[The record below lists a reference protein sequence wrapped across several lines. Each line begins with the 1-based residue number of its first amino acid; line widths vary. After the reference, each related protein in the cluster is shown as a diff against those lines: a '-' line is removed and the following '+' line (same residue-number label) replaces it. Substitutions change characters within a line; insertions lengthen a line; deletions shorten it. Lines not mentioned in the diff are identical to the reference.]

1 MGRMITLEADGP
13 FDAYVVEP
21 EGVQPPRGGLV
32 VIHEIW
38 GLVDHIKDVADRFA
52 REGYVV
58 VAPDLL
64 SRAGVHPQLGQQLQ
78 EIMFSPD
85 ERVRTEGQPRLRTA
99 FAPAQAPAFA
109 AWAITALRGAL
120 DWLEQQPGVGNQVAV
135 TGFCFG
141 GTYSFALAAEDPR
154 IRAAVPFYG
163 SPPEVTETD
172 KITAPILA
180 FYGDQDERLITSLP
194 DVQQEMKRGGIDFTS
209 HVYAGVGHAFFN
221 DTNARTYDAAAAAD
235 AWTRTLGLPRP
246 GHRFAGHRRPD
257 PGQRGRDGLHAAD
270 HDLTARLDR
279 RCAGAGVPPESGRAH
294 LDGPCRGTARARARA
309 PRAGARRL
317 RADDAPPAGR
327 VPVDRPGARG
337 RRGRGRSTST
347 ASGTCGCAPR
357 IRSRPTGRPARCC

>member
-1 MGRMITLEADGP
+1 MGRMITLDADGA

-21 EGVQPPRGGLV
+21 EGAQPPRGGLV

-58 VAPDLL
+58 IAPDLL
-64 SRAGVHPQLGQQLQ
+64 SRAGVHPELGQQLQ

-99 FAPAQAPAFA
+99 FAPTQAPAFA
-109 AWAITALRGAL
+109 AWAISALRGAL

-141 GTYSFALAAEDPR
+141 GTYSFALASEDPR
-154 IRAAVPFYG
+154 VRAVVPFYG
-163 SPPEVTETD
+163 APPEVTETD

-180 FYGDQDERLITSLP
+180 FYGDLDERLITSLP

-221 DTNARTYDAAAAAD
+221 DTNPRAYDAAAAAD
-235 AWTRTLGLPRP
+235 AWTRTLAFL
-246 GHRFAGHRRPD
+246 
-257 PGQRGRDGLHAAD
+257 
-270 HDLTARLDR
+270 
-279 RCAGAGVPPESGRAH
+279 GRAI
-294 LDGPCRGTARARARA
+294 GSPGTAVPTRANEV
-309 PRAGARRL
+309 GTVST
-317 RADDAPPAGR
+317 PP
-327 VPVDRPGARG
+327 
-337 RRGRGRSTST
+337 TT
-347 ASGTCGCAPR
+347 T
-357 IRSRPTGRPARCC
+357 